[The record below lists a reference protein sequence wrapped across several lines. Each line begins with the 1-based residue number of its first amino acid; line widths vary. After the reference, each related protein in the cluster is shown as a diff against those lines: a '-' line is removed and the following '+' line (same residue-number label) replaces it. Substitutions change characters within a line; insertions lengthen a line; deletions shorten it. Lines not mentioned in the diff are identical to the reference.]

1 MIYRREEE
9 RDHAEVCRV
18 VERAFENAEHRD
30 GTEHELVARLRK
42 SGAFVP
48 ELSLVAEEEGRIVG
62 HIMFTRIGLGEA
74 PALALAPLSV
84 LPEFQRR
91 GVGSRLMAEGHRIAK
106 ELGYEFSVVLGSE
119 NYYPRA
125 GYRPASEFAI
135 KAPFD
140 VPEANFM
147 ALPLREGLP
156 APKAAVEYAEE
167 FFA

>member
-9 RDHAEVCRV
+9 SDHAEVCRV

-42 SGAFVP
+42 SGAFV
-48 ELSLVAEEEGRIVG
+48 G

-74 PALALAPLSV
+74 RALALAPLSV

-140 VPEANFM
+140 VPEVNFM